1 MDGVTLS
8 PLKQINHPKG
18 DILHA
23 MKASDEGFSGFGEA
37 YLSTVNKSDT
47 KGWKKHNKMTLNL
60 IVVMGV
66 IEIVVHN
73 GVDFFNT
80 KLSKDNYQR
89 LTIEPGLWVA
99 FRGLSDKNILL
110 NLANIEHNPS
120 ESISIELD
128 AFEYNWNNS

>member
-1 MDGVTLS
+1 MDGVILS
-8 PLKQINHPKG
+8 PLRKITHPKG
-18 DILHA
+18 DVLHA

-37 YLSTVNKSDT
+37 YFSTVNKLDI

-60 IVVMGV
+60 IVVTGT
-66 IEIVVHN
+66 IEIVVYN

-89 LTIEPGLWVA
+89 LTIEPGLWTA
-99 FRGLSDKNILL
+99 FKGLSDKNILL

-120 ESISIELD
+120 ESNHVELD
-128 AFEYNWNNS
+128 AFKYNWK